1 MSLFV
6 SLALLWIA
14 VDISNS
20 VQPMDALLQ
29 ILVAVQLFNLL
40 KWLNPNAQSGHV
52 IMFFYFLLEAVL
64 TVVLMALAC
73 QLATDILQYAFP
85 PKELLLYAVGQKF
98 NETWK

>member
-20 VQPMDALLQ
+20 VQPMDAILQ
-29 ILVAVQLFNLL
+29 IIVAVQLFNVV
-40 KWLNPNAQSGHV
+40 KWLNPNSRSGNV
-52 IMFFYFLLEAVL
+52 ILFFYFLLEALL

-73 QLATDILQYAFP
+73 QLTTDILQYTFP
-85 PKELLLYAVGQKF
+85 PKEILLYAGGHKF
-98 NETWK
+98 NET

>member
-29 ILVAVQLFNLL
+29 IIVAAQLFNLL
-40 KWLNPNAQSGHV
+40 KWLNPNARSGYFV
-52 IMFFYFLLEAVL
+52 MFFYFLLEAFL

-73 QLATDILQYAFP
+73 QLTTDILQYAFP
-85 PKELLLYAVGQKF
+85 PKELLLYTC
-98 NETWK
+98 E